1 MQTKNQ
7 GMFQMDRAMRK
18 EVLDLIDE
26 RIEQAQVFRTDIV
39 QMKTMMHEIIGIQKH
54 TDARMDRLSETMQS
68 LTEAQNRTEISIK
81 ELADAQNRTDARME
95 RLSETM
101 QSLADAQ
108 NRTDASLKKLADA
121 QNRTDASL
129 KKLADAQNRTE
140 ITVANLVKKVD
151 NLGTEMGGLSSSV
164 GYAMENEAYRK
175 LPMHLK
181 ERYGIEIRDRMIRL
195 LLDGD
200 EINFFAHAKKDG
212 EDVVV
217 VGEAE
222 LKFSSVGKMKNLKNH
237 VSVVQKHYSQP
248 IVPMIITH
256 LAMPAALAAAK
267 KKGVIVIQS
276 FEW

>member
-7 GMFQMDRAMRK
+7 GMFQMDRGMRK

-68 LTEAQNRTEISIK
+68 LT
-81 ELADAQNRTDARME
+81 
-95 RLSETM
+95 
-101 QSLADAQ
+101 DAQ

-129 KKLADAQNRTE
+129 EKLAEAQNRTEISIKELTTAQNRTEARMEELADAQKHTE

-151 NLGTEMGGLSSSV
+151 NLGAELGGLSRSM

-212 EDVVV
+212 QDVVV

-248 IVPMIITH
+248 IIPMIITH
-256 LAMPAALAAAK
+256 FAMPQALAAAK